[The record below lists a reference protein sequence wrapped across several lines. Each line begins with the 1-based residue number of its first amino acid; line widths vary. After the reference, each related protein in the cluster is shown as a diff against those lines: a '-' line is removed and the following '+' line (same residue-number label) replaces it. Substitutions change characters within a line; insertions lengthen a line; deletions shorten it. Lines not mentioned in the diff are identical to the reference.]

1 MLAEVSFLPAKHP
14 VFPIVLVHWYDYYS
28 KRHPNKYECPHMK
41 LVDQY
46 DAIPFNSIAGLVHMV
61 KRFDYEN
68 EFFVN
73 KFQF

>member
-1 MLAEVSFLPAKHP
+1 MLAEISFLPNHP
-14 VFPIVLVHWYDYYS
+14 VYPIVLVHWYDHYS
-28 KRHPNKYECPHMK
+28 KRHRIKYECPHMK

-46 DAIPFNSIAGLVHMV
+46 DVIPFNSIAGLIHMV